1 MSCAPARAPYTG
13 ANPGADANTYTLFS
27 TLSFPARMFTH
38 SGHTRINVSLLGDA
52 GEGGTLQLRRYDVN
66 GLNGAIVHD
75 DAVTFVAGEAQVYD
89 YQTGLYD
96 HFALEWV
103 NDGAA
108 KTTFLVDVAMM
119 PEHTPTQ

>member
-1 MSCAPARAPYTG
+1 MSIPARAPYTG
-13 ANPGADANTYTLFS
+13 ANPGADSNTYTLFS

-38 SGHTRINVSLLGDA
+38 SGHTRINVSLLGDT

-66 GLNGAIVHD
+66 GLNGTIVHD
-75 DAVTFVAGEAQVYD
+75 DVVVFAAGEAQVYD
-89 YQTGLYD
+89 FQTGLYD

-103 NDGAA
+103 NDGSA

-119 PEHTPTQ
+119 PKHTPTQ